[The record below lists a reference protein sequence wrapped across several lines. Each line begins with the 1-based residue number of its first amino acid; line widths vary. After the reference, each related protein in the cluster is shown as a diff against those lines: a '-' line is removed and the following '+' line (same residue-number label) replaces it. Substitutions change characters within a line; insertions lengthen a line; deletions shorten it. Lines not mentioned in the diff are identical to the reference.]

1 MFNILLQSHLAF
13 LVHLDILSLMK
24 NNYTLDSLRRVCKQ
38 KTEMYT
44 TWQSFLPSGPGL
56 ALPHTNSWLENHVL

>member
-1 MFNILLQSHLAF
+1 MSVDHFKKMFNVLFRSHLTF

-24 NNYTLDSLRRVCKQ
+24 NNYTFDGLRRVCMQ

-44 TWQSFLPSGPGL
+44 TRQIGWLP
-56 ALPHTNSWLENHVL
+56 V